1 MEMDS
6 RDEYITITKKGID
19 ILSYEAIVVNS
30 NILKALSKEKIIVP
44 KYCRRNVK
52 HHVTIK
58 SRIYV

>member
-1 MEMDS
+1 MEIS
-6 RDEYITITKKGID
+6 SGYGYITITKKDID

-44 KYCRRNVK
+44 KYYRRDIK
-52 HHVTIK
+52 HYVAIK